1 MKYKA
6 WLIYDQKGAERN
18 AEFIRMHR
26 ETGDC
31 MQVEVSLIIT
41 EQISDLS
48 LQFQMEKP
56 DFALVRTIQPELT
69 KQLEDFGIPVFNNSF
84 VAEICNDKG
93 KTLSYVGTQSS
104 VPVIPTQRF
113 INSQLSREL
122 LTYFPD
128 HVVKAVD
135 GHGGSQVFQTKE
147 SWEKIRK
154 GIGGSDFVIQ
164 PFIRGPGRDIR
175 FYVIGREIV
184 GAVERQAAGD
194 FRANFSLGGSV
205 RFFSWGEKEKKLV
218 NEICELF
225 SFGLV
230 GIDFMM
236 DKQGNLLLNEIE
248 DVAGARMLYQ
258 CQPQTRLL
266 EKYFTFILG
275 NLHAG

>member
-18 AEFIRMHR
+18 AEFIRMHQ
-26 ETGDC
+26 ETGVR
-31 MQVEVSLIIT
+31 MQVEVSLVIV

-48 LQFQMEKP
+48 LRFQMERP

-69 KQLEDFGIPVFNNSF
+69 KQLEGFGIPVFNNSF
-84 VAEICNDKG
+84 VSEICNDKG
-93 KTLSYVGTQSS
+93 KTLTYVGTQSS

-113 INSQLSREL
+113 ANSRLSREL
-122 LTYFPD
+122 LARFPD

-135 GHGGSQVFQTKE
+135 GHGGSQVFRTKE
-147 SWEKIRK
+147 SWECICR
-154 GIGGSDFVIQ
+154 GIGQSDFVIQ

-184 GAVERQAAGD
+184 GAVERQAVGD
-194 FRANFSLGGSV
+194 FRANFSLGGRV
-205 RFFSWGEKEKKLV
+205 RSFSWGESEQKLV
-218 NEICELF
+218 NEICRLF

-236 DKQGNLLLNEIE
+236 DEQGNWLLNEIE

-266 EKYFTFILG
+266 EQYFTFILR
-275 NLHAG
+275 NLHR

>member
-18 AEFIRMHR
+18 AEFIRMHQ
-26 ETGDC
+26 ETGVR
-31 MQVEVSLIIT
+31 MQVEVSLVIA

-48 LQFQMEKP
+48 LRFLMERP

-69 KQLEDFGIPVFNNSF
+69 KRLEGFGIPVFNNSF
-84 VAEICNDKG
+84 VSEICNDKG
-93 KTLSYVGTQSS
+93 KTLAYVGAQSS
-104 VPVIPTQRF
+104 VPIIPMQRF
-113 INSQLSREL
+113 ANSQLSREL
-122 LTYFPD
+122 LTRFPD

-147 SWEKIRK
+147 SWEKIRR
-154 GIGGSDFVIQ
+154 GIGCSDFVIQ
-164 PFIRGPGRDIR
+164 PFVGGPGRDIR

-184 GAVERQAAGD
+184 GAVERQASGD
-194 FRANFSLGGSV
+194 FRANFSLGGRV
-205 RFFSWGEKEKKLV
+205 RSYSWGEREQKLV
-218 NEICELF
+218 NEICGLF

-236 DKQGNLLLNEIE
+236 DEQGQLLLNEIE

-258 CQPQTRLL
+258 CQPQIRLL
-266 EKYFTFILG
+266 EQYFTFILG
-275 NLHAG
+275 NLHG